1 MAQPR
6 ARAAATAVLAEA
18 LEGADA
24 VTLANFAWF
33 AARGGDLA
41 TAQAAVRRAVARP
54 DAPASVGAALEA
66 LVAGRSD
73 QLILVDPGEAP
84 ATGPTPTAASPLAA
98 GQQAH
103 QQASFAVAEACYRAA
118 LHLPDSAAEAWNGLA
133 VLHEQR
139 EERWAADE
147 AWGRA
152 LAASPPPASALHN
165 RALAWIRRGDSA
177 RARAFLA
184 THRAVHP
191 PDPSLL
197 TLAALAA
204 MAEQD
209 HAAAAPLLREALALD
224 PELARAQFTLGLI
237 YERLGQHAEALD
249 ATRRGLLLSPW
260 YVPQVWL
267 LGASDARARIELPA
281 STASR
286 DAGVATDD
294 VLLALGRSLLETGHL
309 GEALAVFDQV
319 LLRHVSHT
327 AALFHRG
334 VVLAKLRRYAEA
346 LEDWERVGH
355 TDPDGPLGAMSRRH
369 AQGARQLAALF
380 GRG

>member
-6 ARAAATAVLAEA
+6 SRAAATVVLARA
-18 LEGADA
+18 LEAADA
-24 VTLANFAWF
+24 VTLTNLAWF

-41 TAQAAVRRAVARP
+41 AAQAAVRRAVARP
-54 DAPASVGAALEA
+54 DAPPSAAMALEA

-73 QLILVDPGEAP
+73 QLHLVDPGEAP
-84 ATGPTPTAASPLAA
+84 AAGTAPGAGSPLAA
-98 GQQAH
+98 GQHAH
-103 QQASFAVAEACYRAA
+103 QHASHAVAEACYRAA
-118 LHLPDSAAEAWNGLA
+118 LLHPETAAEAWNGLA

-139 EERWAADE
+139 DERWAADE
-147 AWGRA
+147 AWDRA
-152 LAASPPPASALHN
+152 LANAPPPATALHN
-165 RALAWIRRGDSA
+165 RALAWMRRGDTP

-184 THRAVHP
+184 THRDRLPA
-191 PDPSLL
+191 DPALL

-209 HAAAAPLLREALALD
+209 HAAAAPLLLEALALD
-224 PELARAQFTLGLI
+224 PDLARAQFTLGLVH
-237 YERLGQHAEALD
+237 ERLGRHAEALD

-260 YVPQVWL
+260 YVPHVWL
-267 LGASDARARIELPA
+267 LGSGDARARIELPA
-281 STASR
+281 SPASR
-286 DAGVATDD
+286 DAAVATDD

-319 LLRHVSHT
+319 LLRHPSHT

-334 VVLAKLRRYAEA
+334 VVLAKLRRYPEA

-369 AQGARQLAALF
+369 AQGARQLASLF
-380 GRG
+380 GNG